1 MNAPISSLHDV
12 QALEQVPLQDRDLP
26 PNTYELLR
34 RSAQQFGPSTALS
47 FLLQGSAA
55 EEPIQ
60 VSYAELFSR
69 VTQAANAFH
78 RLGVRPGRR
87 SAAPPRAAG
96 EWAAA
101 RPQPSPD
108 NTQSETW

>member
-1 MNAPISSLHDV
+1 MNAPISSLRDV
-12 QALEQVPLQDRDLP
+12 EALEQVPLQDRDLP

-55 EEPIQ
+55 EEPLK
-60 VSYAELFSR
+60 VSYEQLFAR

-78 RLGVRPGRR
+78 RLGVRPGT
-87 SAAPPRAAG
+87 SVSFLLPNL
-96 EWAAA
+96 
-101 RPQPSPD
+101 PQ
-108 NTQSETW
+108 THYVIWGG